1 MGENLGL
8 PNSLLAPSGGA
19 VNVIMPVEGQR
30 YSCGSFETK
39 FKSMERGVEAAS
51 GNALEA
57 APELGEAK
65 LIRDIV
71 WDSEASCDGLSTPEL
86 IKYPNRCTPL
96 EPDWH
101 YSLLGDEHMEEWAGM
116 TESIDITQ
124 FPQNSSRQSMVA
136 YTKADAW
143 ELNPHRLQCLEMA
156 QTEGSSPIAMERR
169 YTCINKEV
177 LKDDMLPLLNSDSD
191 WDLVESDDEDE
202 CIFPYSPCGSVI
214 DWESKTTSTPQC
226 VGIDIFDDSNT
237 VAQHIPI
244 HSGQTKP
251 STEPPQNLTSVV
263 PSPSSQ

>member
-19 VNVIMPVEGQR
+19 VNVITPVEGQR

-39 FKSMERGVEAAS
+39 FKTMERGVKAAS
-51 GNALEA
+51 SNALEA
-57 APELGEAK
+57 APAFGDGK
-65 LIRDIV
+65 LIRDV
-71 WDSEASCDGLSTPEL
+71 VGDSEASCDELSTPEL

-101 YSLLGDEHMEEWAGM
+101 YSLLGDGDIQEGAGM

-124 FPQNSSRQSMVA
+124 FPQNTSRQSMA
-136 YTKADAW
+136 ALAKAEAW
-143 ELNPHRLQCLEMA
+143 DLNPHRLQCLEMT

-169 YTCINKEV
+169 YTCIHEDV

-202 CIFPYSPCGSVI
+202 CIFPYSPDASVI
-214 DWESKTTSTPQC
+214 DWEPKTTFTPQC
-226 VGIDIFDDSNT
+226 VGIDIFDESTT
-237 VAQHIPI
+237 VAQNLPI
-244 HSGQTKP
+244 HSGQTNP

-263 PSPSSQ
+263 PHPSSQ